1 MIVVMKA
8 DASLEQVEAI
18 KSRISEEGLR
28 PSTVEGSE
36 RTIVGVLGS
45 ITRDHET
52 ALERMPGVLQI
63 LRVSRP
69 YKLASREFHPED
81 TVVQVGE
88 VRVGGGD
95 LAVMAGPC
103 SVESKEQVVKT
114 ALAVKT
120 AGANMLRGGAFKPRT
135 SPYSFRGLGVE
146 GLEYLAAAREETGL
160 PVITEVM
167 TVEDLPAV
175 SEFSDVVQVG
185 ARNMQN
191 FNLLDAVGQQ
201 SKPVMVK
208 RGLSATI
215 EEWLLAAEYILN
227 QGNPNVIL
235 CERGIRTFETAT
247 RNTLDISA
255 VPLVQKLSHLP
266 IVCDPSHGTGK
277 WYLVQAMAAA
287 SVAAGADGLM
297 VEVHPDPDHAKS
309 DGAQSLTFENFG
321 LLMDQVRALSKVVA
335 SDGPVGA
342 RAQ

>member
-266 IVCDPSHGTGK
+266 IVSDPSHGTGK
-277 WYLVQAMAAA
+277 WYLVQAMADA
-287 SVAAGADGLM
+287 SVAAVADGLM
-297 VEVHPDPDHAKS
+297 VELHPEPDHAKS
-309 DGAQSLTFENFG
+309 DGAQSLTVPNFG
-321 LLMDQVRALSKVVA
+321 IHMDQVRALSKVVA